1 MRKYFQ
7 LEQKL
12 IRALLLIV
20 VLGLS
25 SCVKEDG
32 DELIQETSD
41 VITWDVV
48 TNGMQNSRALVE
60 NDDMLQTACSTGG
73 KSIGIWSAYEFN
85 GVVTKN
91 VLGNSTGDVGLFY
104 HKDTQWDNY
113 KWWTYG
119 VEAEKWVKGAK
130 YTFNAYYPMN
140 VVNEISS
147 SDVSTF
153 VIDYNTERYQE
164 DLMTAY
170 AFVDTKAPSFKT
182 TTPVTL
188 KMLHTLS
195 ALKFRFSF
203 MNRDGSTYKDSDA
216 LTSFWLENTEYDK
229 GFATTG
235 VLAFGTINED
245 GSVYGEHIHWY
256 HEDHPE
262 PSTSERERKIYAW
275 DDENGVNFS
284 STTSSRTVATAYST
298 NFNGAQK
305 YSDKD
310 GWVLTIPQE
319 LDGTSRMC
327 FRLKSTGNLIH
338 RVALPEISFEAGK
351 RYIYDVC
358 FSQSDVTLKI
368 SIADWNELK
377 SSQDIPL

>member
-1 MRKYFQ
+1 
-7 LEQKL
+7 
-12 IRALLLIV
+12 
-20 VLGLS
+20 
-25 SCVKEDG
+25 
-32 DELIQETSD
+32 
-41 VITWDVV
+41 
-48 TNGMQNSRALVE
+48 
-60 NDDMLQTACSTGG
+60 
-73 KSIGIWSAYEFN
+73 
-85 GVVTKN
+85 
-91 VLGNSTGDVGLFY
+91 
-104 HKDTQWDNY
+104 
-113 KWWTYG
+113 
-119 VEAEKWVKGAK
+119 
-130 YTFNAYYPMN
+130 
-140 VVNEISS
+140 
-147 SDVSTF
+147 
-153 VIDYNTERYQE
+153 
-164 DLMTAY
+164 
-170 AFVDTKAPSFKT
+170 
-182 TTPVTL
+182 
-188 KMLHTLS
+188 
-195 ALKFRFSF
+195 

-245 GSVYGEHIHWY
+245 GSVDGEHIHWY

-338 RVALPEISFEAGK
+338 RVALPEITFEAGK